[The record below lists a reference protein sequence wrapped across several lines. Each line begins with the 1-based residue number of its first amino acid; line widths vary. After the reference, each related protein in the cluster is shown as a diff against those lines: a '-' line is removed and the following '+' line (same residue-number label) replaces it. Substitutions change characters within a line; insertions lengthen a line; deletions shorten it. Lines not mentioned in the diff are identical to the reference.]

1 MVTARLN
8 RPTPISVRARNLFD
22 RAKAVL
28 LVSPILAA
36 AVGINNAHIISQID
50 YWLQNPLAGYVV
62 DGEKWIYNGYSEW
75 AAQLPWLSVDQIGR
89 HIRALE
95 ARGLILSDNFHN
107 TTRDRRKWYRL
118 DYHAIA
124 IVTGWNPRKLKF
136 KKNEEQPQ
144 SVPESSKA
152 PRFQS
157 VDLQNRI
164 CENSGSSLLGK
175 AYPNPIPLSEE
186 SETDFLILGK
196 EEEVDNQ
203 DDNDVTN
210 SCLSQAV
217 NVSKPLNDCIA
228 LNDMLSQKTPN
239 THESQFSAASDV
251 TNSFLSQAVNASK
264 QPDDYIAS
272 SNVLSQDR
280 QDSHEGEF
288 SAAAPVEKVEQPRK
302 LKRVESNYALKGFN
316 SQKER
321 DGFYQKLLELGHN
334 KSGIHS
340 PVGWAASIIRS
351 INDGGICEYL
361 DEYRL
366 GVPVG
371 TCEKREWEIVPG
383 KPLPQFI
390 SYLKRRLRTNLHS
403 DEQALAAAHKV
414 LKDPNAAADL
424 WNSCKRTIQKT
435 SDQWKRDEAMGVN
448 TPYLPPELL
457 PEKEVELK
465 DAAKA
470 IIQLQSA
477 SIQCPTPSLQESQIK
492 AFDESNSDQAAQ
504 VENSEVLEAPDLETI
519 KHEVEEK
526 RALLKSGEIGLMV
539 VICWSRA
546 FPGIVELVKDEQ
558 GKVIDLKLVEEASP
572 PSRPQPMN
580 DDPWLEVEEGV
591 VVKNGNCEGQLIDCD
606 SESG

>member
-1 MVTARLN
+1 
-8 RPTPISVRARNLFD
+8 
-22 RAKAVL
+22 
-28 LVSPILAA
+28 
-36 AVGINNAHIISQID
+36 
-50 YWLQNPLAGYVV
+50 
-62 DGEKWIYNGYSEW
+62 
-75 AAQLPWLSVDQIGR
+75 
-89 HIRALE
+89 
-95 ARGLILSDNFHN
+95 LIL
-107 TTRDRRKWYRL
+107 
-118 DYHAIA
+118 
-124 IVTGWNPRKLKF
+124 V
-136 KKNEEQPQ
+136 
-144 SVPESSKA
+144 
-152 PRFQS
+152 
-157 VDLQNRI
+157 
-164 CENSGSSLLGK
+164 
-175 AYPNPIPLSEE
+175 
-186 SETDFLILGK
+186 K
-196 EEEVDNQ
+196 EEELDNQ
-203 DDNDVTN
+203 DNNDITNSFLSQTINVPKPLDDCIALNDALSQETQDTHENQFSAAPDVTN
-210 SCLSQAV
+210 SFLSQTI
-217 NVSKPLNDCIA
+217 NVPKPLNDCIA
-228 LNDMLSQKTPN
+228 LNDALSQETQDTHEVQFSAAPDVTNPFLSQTINVPKPLNDCIALNDALSQETQDTHEGQFSAAPDVTN
-239 THESQFSAASDV
+239 PFLSQTINVPKPLNDCIALNDALSQETQDTHESQ
-251 TNSFLSQAVNASK
+251 
-264 QPDDYIAS
+264 
-272 SNVLSQDR
+272 
-280 QDSHEGEF
+280 F

-302 LKRVESNYALKGFN
+302 LKRVESSYALKGFN

-383 KPLPQFI
+383 KPLPQFV

-424 WNSCKRTIQKT
+424 WNSCKRAIQKT

-457 PEKEVELK
+457 PENEVELK

-477 SIQCPTPSLQESQIK
+477 SIQCPTPSLQQSQIK
-492 AFDESNSDQAAQ
+492 ALDGSNSDQATQ
-504 VENSEVLEAPDLETI
+504 VEATEVPEAPDLETI
-519 KHEVEEK
+519 KHQVEEK

-539 VICWSRA
+539 VICWSKA
-546 FPGIVELVKDEQ
+546 YPGVVELVKDEQ

-572 PSRPQPMN
+572 LSEPQPTA
-580 DDPWLEVEEGV
+580 DDQGLEVEEGV
-591 VVKNGNCEGQLIDCD
+591 VVKNGNCEEQLIDCD

>member
-1 MVTARLN
+1 V
-8 RPTPISVRARNLFD
+8 
-22 RAKAVL
+22 
-28 LVSPILAA
+28 
-36 AVGINNAHIISQID
+36 
-50 YWLQNPLAGYVV
+50 
-62 DGEKWIYNGYSEW
+62 
-75 AAQLPWLSVDQIGR
+75 
-89 HIRALE
+89 
-95 ARGLILSDNFHN
+95 
-107 TTRDRRKWYRL
+107 
-118 DYHAIA
+118 
-124 IVTGWNPRKLKF
+124 
-136 KKNEEQPQ
+136 
-144 SVPESSKA
+144 
-152 PRFQS
+152 
-157 VDLQNRI
+157 
-164 CENSGSSLLGK
+164 
-175 AYPNPIPLSEE
+175 
-186 SETDFLILGK
+186 
-196 EEEVDNQ
+196 
-203 DDNDVTN
+203 
-210 SCLSQAV
+210 
-217 NVSKPLNDCIA
+217 
-228 LNDMLSQKTPN
+228 LSQKTPN
-239 THESQFSAASDV
+239 THEGQFSAAPDV
-251 TNSFLSQAVNASK
+251 TNSFLSQTDNVPKLLNDS
-264 QPDDYIAS
+264 IAL
-272 SNVLSQDR
+272 SNVLSQDT
-280 QDSHEGEF
+280 QDSHEGQF

-477 SIQCPTPSLQESQIK
+477 SIQCPTPSFPESSVK
-492 AFDESNSDQAAQ
+492 TLNESNSDQAAK

-519 KHEVEEK
+519 KQEVEEK
-526 RALLKSGEIGLMV
+526 KVLLKSGPIGLAM

-558 GKVIDLKLVEEASP
+558 GKVIDLKLVEEAEP
-572 PSRPQPMN
+572 LFEPQPTA
-580 DDPWLEVEEGV
+580 DDQELEVEEGV
-591 VVKNGNCEGQLIDCD
+591 VVKNENCEGQLIDCD

>member
-8 RPTPISVRARNLFD
+8 RPTPISVRAKNLFD

-50 YWLQNPLAGYVV
+50 YWLQNPLAGYMV

-136 KKNEEQPQ
+136 NNNEEQPQ
-144 SVPESSKA
+144 STPEPSEA

-164 CENSGSSLLGK
+164 CENPGSSYIGK
-175 AYPNPIPLSEE
+175 AYPNSTTLSEE
-186 SETDFLILGK
+186 SETDFLILDK
-196 EEEVDNQ
+196 EEEVDNR
-203 DDNDVTN
+203 DNNDVTN
-210 SCLSQAV
+210 SFLSQNTDFPKQHNA
-217 NVSKPLNDCIA
+217 CIA
-228 LNDMLSQKTPN
+228 SNPVLSQETQD
-239 THESQFSAASDV
+239 THESQFSAAPDV
-251 TNSFLSQAVNASK
+251 TNSFLSQNTDFPKQHNAC
-264 QPDDYIAS
+264 IAS
-272 SNVLSQDR
+272 NPVLSQET
-280 QDSHEGEF
+280 QDTHESQF

-383 KPLPQFI
+383 KPLPQFV

-492 AFDESNSDQAAQ
+492 ALDESNSDQAAK
-504 VENSEVLEAPDLETI
+504 VEDSEVLEAPDLETI
-519 KHEVEEK
+519 KQEVEEK
-526 RALLKSGEIGLMV
+526 KVLLKSGPIGLAM

-558 GKVIDLKLVEEASP
+558 GKVIDLKLVEEAKPLSEL
-572 PSRPQPMN
+572 QPTT
-580 DDPWLEVEEGV
+580 DDLWLEVEEGV
-591 VVKNGNCEGQLIDCD
+591 VVKNENCEGQLIDCD